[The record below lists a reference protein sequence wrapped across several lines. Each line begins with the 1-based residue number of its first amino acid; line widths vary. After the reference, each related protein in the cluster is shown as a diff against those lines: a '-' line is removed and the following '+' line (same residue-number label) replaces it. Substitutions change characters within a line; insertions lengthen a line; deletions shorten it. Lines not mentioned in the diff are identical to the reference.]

1 MNDDLRLIEQQHQL
15 LLRLTALTAAGSLR
29 WEKQKGSL
37 HRFADWDG
45 ILLILGPG
53 ELFPN
58 KAYRY
63 LHITPLF
70 SLKWLE
76 INSGDP
82 KLHDS
87 ATHIGCRSSDKR
99 PTTDKSFRFNIR
111 YRKAARKMKYLL
123 SSL

>member
-1 MNDDLRLIEQQHQL
+1 MNNDLQLIEQQHQL
-15 LLRLTALTAAGSLR
+15 LLRLTALTKAGSLR
-29 WEKQKGSL
+29 WEKQKGSF

-45 ILLILGPG
+45 VLLILGPG

-58 KAYRY
+58 HKAYRY

-87 ATHIGCRSSDKR
+87 LLQLISAVEAATKDQQ
-99 PTTDKSFRFNIR
+99 PTDPFALTNDMEK
-111 YRKAARKMKYLL
+111 LL
-123 SSL
+123 EK